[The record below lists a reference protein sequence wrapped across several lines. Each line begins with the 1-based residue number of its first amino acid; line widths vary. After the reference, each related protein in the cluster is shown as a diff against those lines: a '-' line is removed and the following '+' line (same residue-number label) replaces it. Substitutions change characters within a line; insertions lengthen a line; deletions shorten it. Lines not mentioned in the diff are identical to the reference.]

1 MNKVVL
7 IGRLTKDP
15 EVRYSNSD
23 TPIAI
28 VRYTLAVR
36 RSRNRSSESDA
47 DFINIVAF
55 GKNGEFAEKYF
66 AKGNMISIA
75 GRIHQNVWEDAEHV
89 KHSNLEVIAEEQQ
102 SIGSKP
108 VSGYNMIESTSD
120 NEVAA
125 SDIWEDE

>member
-108 VSGYNMIESTSD
+108 VSGHNMIESTSD